1 VSPDTEYG
9 GEWPSET
16 DVKMA
21 GLQIE
26 YAPTMIL
33 DERCATVFMHGY
45 QKLLLTTGLIIK
57 R

>member
-1 VSPDTEYG
+1 
-9 GEWPSET
+9 
-16 DVKMA
+16 MA